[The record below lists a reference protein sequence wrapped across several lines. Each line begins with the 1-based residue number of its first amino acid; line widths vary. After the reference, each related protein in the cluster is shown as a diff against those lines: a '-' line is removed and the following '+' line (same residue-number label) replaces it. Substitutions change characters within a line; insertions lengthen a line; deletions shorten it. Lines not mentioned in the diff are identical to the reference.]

1 MTARHGAPRLPSDAG
16 DAARSD
22 TQTATGA
29 ERQDFY
35 ARIGRLH
42 MTPLWEV
49 LHALVPPEPA
59 ENCVPALWRWADVQ
73 PPLAESGA
81 LISAEEAIRR
91 VLILENPALRGQSLI
106 TPSLY
111 AGLQL
116 ILPGE
121 IAPSHRHTQSALR
134 FVVDGRG
141 AYTSVDGERTTMAP
155 GDFII
160 TPSWT
165 WHDHGNDTIDDGGEA
180 VVWLDGLDIPI
191 LRMFGATFAE
201 NAAQRA
207 QPVTRA
213 EGSSAARYGSNML
226 PVGHVA
232 RTRTSPVFSYPYV
245 RAREALDTLARHGE
259 IDAWTGVRLR
269 YVNPATGGWA
279 MPTMGTAL
287 QLMPRGFAGKAYRST
302 DGTVYS
308 VVEGSG
314 RVQIA
319 RGERREVFAFGPK
332 DHFVVPPWSS
342 ARFEIGADDCVLFAF
357 SDRPVHEALGWHRE
371 EFLD

>member
-1 MTARHGAPRLPSDAG
+1 MTSDHEPTTAAG
-16 DAARSD
+16 P
-22 TQTATGA
+22 G
-29 ERQDFY
+29 RQDFY

-49 LHALVPPEPA
+49 LHALVPPEPQQT
-59 ENCVPALWRWADVQ
+59 CVPALWRWSDVH
-73 PPLAESGA
+73 PYLSESGT

-134 FVVDGRG
+134 FVVDGGG
-141 AYTSVDGERTTMAP
+141 AYTSVDGERTTMSP

-165 WHDHGNDTIDDGGEA
+165 WHDHGNDGAGRASEP

-201 NAAQRA
+201 TFPLRA
-207 QPVTRA
+207 QPVTRP
-213 EGSSAARYGSNML
+213 EGSSIARFGCNML
-226 PVGHVA
+226 PVGHVS
-232 RTRTSPVFSYPYV
+232 RSRTSPIFNYPYA
-245 RAREALDTLARHGE
+245 RSREALDTLARHGDV
-259 IDAWTGVRLR
+259 DAWTGVKLR

-287 QLMPRGFAGKAYRST
+287 QLFPRGFAGKPWRST

-308 VVEGSG
+308 VVEGRG
-314 RVQIA
+314 RVEITRDA
-319 RGERREVFAFGPK
+319 RRDMFDFCPK

-342 ARFEIGADDCVLFAF
+342 ARFVADDDCVLFAF